1 MVWYIRFL
9 KPPNIDQKGYVR
21 TLITITTDLGD
32 GFYPADLTLH
42 AMIAR
47 TENGA
52 NCMSEWQTVQWKSGM
67 RTLWIDCVNADAR
80 SRKKLGL
87 VVNLERNSEGN
98 IISEEKIPEI
108 LGAWSGTFDWE
119 QNQAGS
125 IIERRYRT
133 DSGLER
139 VITEETGES
148 IARHI
153 W

>member
-1 MVWYIRFL
+1 MVWYVRFL
-9 KPPNIDQKGYVR
+9 KTPKIDQKGHVR

-32 GFYPADLTLH
+32 LFYPADLILH
-42 AMIAR
+42 AMITR
-47 TENGA
+47 SEKDA

-67 RTLWIDCVNADAR
+67 RTLWIDIVNIDAR
-80 SRKKLGL
+80 SRKKLRL

-98 IISEEKIPEI
+98 IISGGRVPEI
-108 LGAWSGTFDWE
+108 LGAWSGTFDRE
-119 QNQAGS
+119 QNQASS

-133 DSGLER
+133 DLGLER